1 MQILPTWIVWE
12 SLGSIWNA
20 RVACSLSHGLHGQGR
35 EPVGDHAAD
44 DEEGEGGG
52 LQDVHARLHPQT
64 DHEGAVPQ
72 SDGSQAEEDTVGN

>member
-1 MQILPTWIVWE
+1 MDETPVPNLYE
-12 SLGSIWNA
+12 FLGSIWNA
-20 RVACSLSHGLHGQGR
+20 RVACSLSHGLHGQSR

>member
-1 MQILPTWIVWE
+1 M
-12 SLGSIWNA
+12 GSIWNA